1 VSPDGDGLEKYLL
14 PYNADPQD
22 LYATA
27 LPMEEILRI
36 FNRIRA
42 ERLVFIADSCYS
54 GASGGRTISLTGVRA
69 NISDAFLDRISRGKG
84 RIILTASGANEVSC
98 ENDTLKH
105 GIFTYFLLEG
115 LRGKADADQDGVVT
129 VDEAYA
135 YVSKHVPQATGQ
147 EQHPVKKGTVEGRLI
162 LSVIN

>member
-1 VSPDGDGLEKYLL
+1 
-14 PYNADPQD
+14 
-22 LYATA
+22 
-27 LPMEEILRI
+27 
-36 FNRIRA
+36 
-42 ERLVFIADSCYS
+42 
-54 GASGGRTISLTGVRA
+54 
-69 NISDAFLDRISRGKG
+69 
-84 RIILTASGANEVSC
+84 VSC

-147 EQHPVKKGTVEGRLI
+147 EQNPVKKGTVEGRLI